1 MGANARAE
9 RYGRPLALALLDID
23 NFEQINDTRS
33 HAVGDAVLVAVAQ
46 CLRDARRQS
55 DVVARLGGEEMVMLF
70 PETTAEQ
77 AMAACEAL
85 RPQMSAVNWT
95 EIGPPGNVTASFG
108 VSTFRTNDDAA
119 SLMARA

>member
-23 NFEQINDTRS
+23 NFEHINDTRS

-77 AMAACEAL
+77 AMAAWEAL

-95 EIGPPGNVTASFG
+95 EIGPPGNVTTNFG

-119 SLMARA
+119 SLLARA